1 MKSLFCSSKQMYP
14 ANANA
19 EVPKNCFRP
28 GKEMGI
34 SYMLTLLKNVC
45 AAVSRG
51 NLNSSSGKLSF
62 EKCKS
67 LSSC

>member
-1 MKSLFCSSKQMYP
+1 MKSSFCSSKQMYP

-19 EVPKNCFRP
+19 EEPENCFRP
-28 GKEMGI
+28 GKEMRI

-45 AAVSRG
+45 PAVSRG

-62 EKCKS
+62 EKCNTS
-67 LSSC
+67 P